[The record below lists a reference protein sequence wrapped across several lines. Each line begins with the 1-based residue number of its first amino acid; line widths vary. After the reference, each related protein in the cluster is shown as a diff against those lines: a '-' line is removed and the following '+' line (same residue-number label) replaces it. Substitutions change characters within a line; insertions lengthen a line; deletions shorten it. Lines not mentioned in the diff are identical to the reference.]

1 MTRTKALINF
11 CLQIVSA
18 FITGIRVILLE
29 DVRVTQ
35 IFLESCYL
43 YKEEIEAMDRGLCS
57 IDYDPADVAFKYDD
71 EDEEDELPPR
81 KVSTR

>member
-57 IDYDPADVAFKYDD
+57 IDYDPTDVAFNNDD
-71 EDEEDELPPR
+71 NKEDELPPR

>member
-35 IFLESCYL
+35 IFLESCHL
-43 YKEEIEAMDRGLCS
+43 YREEIEAMERGFTS
-57 IDYDPADVAFKYDD
+57 IDYDPADVAFNNNDN
-71 EDEEDELPPR
+71 EEDELPPR